1 MRTRTWSRG
10 RIVLASSLG
19 AVALYAGLGFLVA
32 PGIVKG
38 QILKHVGELTE
49 RPVSVEKVR
58 VNPFALSLTVE
69 GFLVKD
75 RDGTRLAS
83 LDRLYVNATLLGMLR
98 REVGVEEL
106 LVDRPY
112 LHAGLDARGEL
123 NVADILRR
131 AAADDGKPPPPPDPN
146 GIVLAVGH
154 LAITEAQIDF
164 TDRSRR
170 RPFETTVG
178 PVTLDLRNFRTR
190 RRDNQSP
197 YTFSG
202 RTESGEKFSWSGN
215 VFIEPIR
222 SKGTFTFEGLTL
234 PKYAPYY
241 QDSTN
246 AEVRKGLLGLRA
258 TYDLEWG
265 TEKRMVKIVDGSV
278 SLRDLV
284 IGPRGGGD
292 PVIDLPVYDVS
303 GFHADVLTQD
313 TEIGRMALEGGRIRV
328 RREPDGS
335 IDLVKLLGPP
345 SDAPPAPEAAAAPPA
360 APGPGPAAGQGTP
373 AATPRFRLDELD
385 VKGVRF
391 EVEDAVPS
399 PPVKVQVAVEKLLLR
414 GLSSEKGATATI
426 DAVARVD
433 GKGALSAQGK
443 LRPMLRSGDLDLAID
458 QLDLAPLT
466 PYLAT
471 ALEARLEAAILGMKG
486 HATFDASGAAP
497 VWAFRGDFRLD
508 GLRMADGR
516 RGEEFLRWKSLRLEG
531 VDAAPGR
538 TALRSIRL
546 LEPRLKVVVW
556 EDKVRNLDV
565 IARREQP
572 PAEAKEGEEGPAT
585 EPPRP
590 AAKDREPEGGPP
602 QRWSIGMLQVT
613 NGRASL
619 VDRSVKPPAALEMT
633 DLTVVVRGL
642 SSEAR
647 SSARVQVD
655 AKVGGAPLSVSG
667 TLQPRFLG
675 DATDLAIRSHA
686 VDLTPLGPYVE
697 KYAGYELQKGKLDLD
712 LRYAVRQRTLE
723 AQNLARIDQFTL
735 GEERPGPDVTS
746 LPVKLGLAVLT
757 DKDGVIEI
765 DVPVSGSIDDPDF
778 SVGRMVWKTVGNLFT
793 KLLTAPFAALGKMF
807 GGGSSANLERVDF
820 PAGTAAIDPAAEQT
834 LAVLGKALRERPAL
848 RLEVEGSASEV
859 SDGQTLRQEQAA
871 LAVRR
876 AKWSELRRK
885 QPGLALDD
893 VKVGPDEYPR
903 WLSAAFAALPPVPGA
918 ASDGEKK
925 PVKEKVAPEE
935 MEAALAAASEVPP
948 EAYRELAARRADA
961 ARERLLAGGDLDP
974 GRVFVAAGG
983 ERARKEGGARAY
995 FELK

>member
-1 MRTRTWSRG
+1 MKTRTWSRG
-10 RIVLASSLG
+10 RFVLASFLG
-19 AVALYAGLGFLVA
+19 AVALYAILGFLVA

-38 QILKHVGELTE
+38 QILKHVGALTE

-83 LDRLYVNATLLGMLR
+83 LDRLYVNVALLGMLR
-98 REVGVEEL
+98 KEVGVEEL

-146 GIVLAVGH
+146 GIVFAVGH
-154 LAITEAQIDF
+154 LAVTEAQIDF
-164 TDRSRR
+164 SDRSRR
-170 RPFETTVG
+170 RPFDTTVG

-241 QDSTN
+241 QDATS
-246 AEVRKGLLGLRA
+246 AEVRKGFLGLKA

-265 TEKRMVKIVDGSV
+265 TEKRMVKIVDGSL

-284 IGPRGGGD
+284 VGPRGEGD
-292 PVIDLPVYDVS
+292 PVIELPVYEVS
-303 GFHADVLTQD
+303 GFHADVLTRE
-313 TEIGRMALEGGRIRV
+313 TAIGRMALEGGRIRL

-335 IDLVKLLGPP
+335 IELVKLLGPP
-345 SDAPPAPEAAAAPPA
+345 SEAPPAPAEAGAPPA
-360 APGPGPAAGQGTP
+360 AVPS
-373 AATPRFRLDELD
+373 FRLDDVD

-399 PPVKVQVAVEKLLLR
+399 PPVKVQVALEKLLLR

-443 LRPMLRSGDLDLAID
+443 LRPMMRSGDLDLAID

-471 ALEARLEAAILGMKG
+471 ALEARLEEAVLGMKG
-486 HATFDASGAAP
+486 HATFDASGAQP
-497 VWAFRGDFRLD
+497 VWAFRGDVRLD

-538 TALRSIRL
+538 TALRSVRL
-546 LEPRLKVVVW
+546 LEPRLKAVIW

-565 IARREQP
+565 VARREQP
-572 PAEAKEGEEGPAT
+572 PAEAKEGEGAPAA
-585 EPPRP
+585 EPLRP
-590 AAKDREPEGGPP
+590 AAKGPAPEGGTP
-602 QRWSIGMLQVT
+602 QRWSVGMLQVT

-642 SSEAR
+642 SSEPR

-655 AKVGGAPLSVSG
+655 AKVGGAPISVSG

-712 LRYAVRQRTLE
+712 LRYAVRQRRLE

-757 DKDGVIEI
+757 DKDGVIDI

-778 SVGRMVWKTVGNLFT
+778 SVGRMVWKAVGNLFT
-793 KLLTAPFAALGKMF
+793 KLLTAPFAALGRMF
-807 GGGSSANLERVDF
+807 GGGTSTNLERVDF
-820 PAGTAAIDPAAEQT
+820 PAGSAAIDPAAEQT

-859 SDGQTLRQEQAA
+859 SDGQTLRKEQAA

-876 AKWSELRRK
+876 AKWNELHRK
-885 QPGLALDD
+885 QPGLALED
-893 VKVGPDEYPR
+893 VKVAPDEYPR
-903 WLSAAFAALPPVPGA
+903 WLAAAFSALPPVPGA
-918 ASDGEKK
+918 ESDGARK
-925 PVKEKVAPEE
+925 PAREKVAPEE

-961 ARERLLAGGDLDP
+961 ARERLLAGGELDP